1 MLFFK
6 KHDMWKA
13 LVNDATKRQ
22 KMCDINMK
30 NPNYPRYLMEE
41 NANPKTAPPPD
52 GAKGYVDNNKKP
64 RHI

>member
-1 MLFFK
+1 MFSFK

-22 KMCDINMK
+22 MMCEINAK

-41 NANPKTAPPPD
+41 SSNPKTAQLD

-64 RHI
+64 RH